1 MLLFFVLVLVVVLF
15 WNANSNSSSKILD
28 GVESYSIL
36 PTIKILPVFNKY
48 HNAQKLTTTTT
59 TRIPLIPVTIQL
71 LSVSSSSS
79 SSLSAAQK
87 DQEEEQSQEQEEQT
101 GVLLDDENG
110 EDGIDLVATNNAI
123 LSSEE
128 IQKQENYINSIRN
141 GYSGMPSSGY
151 SRSLYGTDTRP
162 TDSDDID
169 EDGYGE
175 HTRGNGDRKSP
186 SILKRTVKFPI
197 KLVQALVR
205 RIQLKEKKQEKPG
218 TLILVRHGESTWNA
232 NKTFTGYVKYSRVF
246 DRMHI
251 CSVITFFH
259 FELLLIHILRNGRIL
274 FCCCNLH
281 RWADPDLTLQGKR
294 EMVCSLEIH

>member
-1 MLLFFVLVLVVVLF
+1 MLMFFVLVLVVVLF
-15 WNANSNSSSKILD
+15 WNANSNSNSKILD

-36 PTIKILPVFNKY
+36 PTIHILPLLNKY
-48 HNAQKLTTTTT
+48 QNAQKLTTTTA
-59 TRIPLIPVTIQL
+59 TRIPLIPVTTQL
-71 LSVSSSSS
+71 LSASSS

-101 GVLLDDENG
+101 GVIFDDENG

-128 IQKQENYINSIRN
+128 IQKQENFMNSIRN

-151 SRSLYGTDTRP
+151 SRSLYGTDTRSTP
-162 TDSDDID
+162 DDID

-197 KLVQALVR
+197 NLVQALVR

-232 NKTFTGYVKYSRVF
+232 NKTFTGYVQYSRVF

-259 FELLLIHILRNGRIL
+259 FELLLIHVLRNGRIL
-274 FCCCNLH
+274 FCCCNFH